1 MEIQEYKRLTNLY
14 IDMVYRVALNGCKNK
29 YDADDIVQETFL
41 KLLKCKKQFESDE
54 HVRNWLLR
62 VAVNECNSMWN
73 SSWHKKVVL
82 KDEQDEKMVFETQEQ
97 SDLYELVM
105 QMSPKYRQ
113 VIYLY
118 YFEEFSVREVASIW
132 KISETAVQTR
142 LQRARNK
149 LKEQLGGMI

>member
-82 KDEQDEKMVFETQEQ
+82 KDEQDEKLVFETQEQ

-118 YFEEFSVREVASIW
+118 YFEEFSVREVASIL

>member
-73 SSWHKKVVL
+73 SSWRKKVIL
-82 KDEQDEKMVFETQEQ
+82 TDEQEDKPVFPTPEQ
-97 SDLYELVM
+97 SELYELVM

-118 YFEEFSVREVASIW
+118 YFEGFSVREVASIL

>member
-82 KDEQDEKMVFETQEQ
+82 KDEQDEKVVFETQEQ

-118 YFEEFSVREVASIW
+118 YFEEFSVREVASIL

>member
-14 IDMVYRVALNGCKNK
+14 INMVYRVALNGCKNK

-118 YFEEFSVREVASIW
+118 YFEEFSVREVASIL